1 MALLV
6 RPPREGRARLLC
18 HSHLCRGEGVW
29 LAGIM
34 LVCLFEGFW
43 VFLGVALIFLG
54 VVLRVFGLV
63 YWGFSM
69 G

>member
-1 MALLV
+1 MH
-6 RPPREGRARLLC
+6 PPGEGRARLLFQ
-18 HSHLCRGEGVW
+18 SYLCRGEGIW
-29 LAGIM
+29 LAGIT

-43 VFLGVALIFLG
+43 VFLGVALISLG